1 MRRRFQKGSVKKRDG
16 AWIGQW
22 WENGHR
28 RNVVLGRTSQMTK
41 RDAMNKVAEHVR
53 PINSRQVPFNPEM
66 LLKDF
71 INDVYFVVHRRRWKG
86 STRMTVEY
94 RVKFHIASEFG
105 ERKLDSITREELQS
119 FLERKAEAGLSFS
132 TVDHLRWDL
141 HQIFSLAV
149 SEGHLRKNPAEL
161 LVTPKSIQ
169 GRPKLVMSLEEVN
182 KCFSVLDLRDRLIVK
197 LAVLAG
203 MRPGEILALRWKWL
217 TEHSADV
224 QQRVYRGE
232 LDVPKTRKSNRKV
245 ALPDGLL
252 SDIQAWK
259 AESPDVRQEAW
270 VFPSETLR
278 TPLSRDNVWRRSIQP
293 KLATV
298 GLCWASFQ
306 VMRRTHSTLMNKLQV
321 DPKLVADQLGHTLD
335 VNQNVYTIPELG
347 RRRDAVN
354 QLEAALQIS

>member
-1 MRRRFQKGSVKKRDG
+1 MRRRFQKGSIKKRDG

-28 RNVVLGRTSQMTK
+28 RNVVLGRVSQMTK
-41 RDAMNKVAEHVR
+41 ADAMNKVAEHVR

-71 INDVYFVVHRRRWKG
+71 INEVYFVVHRRRWKG

-94 RVKFHIASEFG
+94 RVKFHIVSEFG

-119 FLERKAEAGLSFS
+119 FLEYKAAAGLSFS

-141 HQIFSLAV
+141 HQIISLAV

-161 LVTPKSIQ
+161 LVTPKNIQ
-169 GRPKLVMSLEEVN
+169 GRPKLVMTLEEVN
-182 KCFSVLDLRDRLIVK
+182 TCFSVLDLRDRLIVK
-197 LAVLAG
+197 LAVLGG
-203 MRPGEILALRWKWL
+203 MRPGEIFALRWKSL
-217 TEHSADV
+217 TKDSADV
-224 QQRVYRGE
+224 QQRIYRGD
-232 LDVPKTRKSNRKV
+232 LDVPKTRKSSRKV
-245 ALPDGLL
+245 ALSDGLW
-252 SDIQAWK
+252 SDIKAWM
-259 AESPDVRQEAW
+259 AASPDVRPEAW

-278 TPLSRDNVWRRSIQP
+278 TPLSRDNVWRRSIEP
-293 KLATV
+293 KLVTV
-298 GLCWASFQ
+298 GLGWATFQ

-347 RRRDAVN
+347 RRREAVN
-354 QLEAALQIS
+354 QLEAALRIS

>member
-1 MRRRFQKGSVKKRDG
+1 
-16 AWIGQW
+16 
-22 WENGHR
+22 
-28 RNVVLGRTSQMTK
+28 
-41 RDAMNKVAEHVR
+41 MNKVAEHVR

-94 RVKFHIASEFG
+94 RVKFHIDEEFG
-105 ERKLDSITREELQS
+105 ERKLDSVTREELQS
-119 FLERKAEAGLSFS
+119 FLERKAAAGLSFS

-141 HQIFSLAV
+141 HQIFGLGV
-149 SEGHLRKNPAEL
+149 SEGHLRKNPAQL

-169 GRPKLVMSLEEVN
+169 SRPKLVMTIEEVN
-182 KCFSVLDLRDRLIVK
+182 KCFSVLELRDRLIVK
-197 LAVLAG
+197 LALLAG

-217 TEHSADV
+217 TDHSAEV
-224 QQRVYRGE
+224 QQRIYRGE
-232 LDVPKTRKSNRKV
+232 LDVPKTRKSNRSV
-245 ALPDGLL
+245 ALPDGL
-252 SDIQAWK
+252 SADIKAWM
-259 AESPDVRQEAW
+259 AVSPDARPEAW
-270 VFPSETLR
+270 VFPSENLR

-293 KLATV
+293 KLESV
-298 GLCWASFQ
+298 GLGWASFQ

>member
-22 WENGHR
+22 WENNHR
-28 RNVVLGRTSQMTK
+28 RNVVLGLVSQMTK
-41 RDAMNKVAEHVR
+41 AEAMNKVAEHVR
-53 PINSRQVPFNPEM
+53 PINTRQVPFKPEM

-86 STRMTVEY
+86 STRTTVEY
-94 RVKFHIASEFG
+94 RVKFHIDAEFG
-105 ERKLDSITREELQS
+105 ERKLDSLTREELQS
-119 FLERKAEAGLSFS
+119 FLERKAAAGLSFS
-132 TVDHLRWDL
+132 TVNHLRWDL
-141 HQIFSLAV
+141 HQMFSLAI

-161 LVTPKSIQ
+161 LVTPKSIRS
-169 GRPKLVMSLEEVN
+169 RPKLVMSVEEVK

-232 LDVPKTRKSNRKV
+232 LDVPKTRKSNRRV
-245 ALPDGLL
+245 ALPDGLSL
-252 SDIQAWK
+252 DIQAWR
-259 AESPDVRQEAW
+259 AASPDVGQEAW

-293 KLATV
+293 KLASA
-298 GLCWASFQ
+298 GLGWASFQ

-335 VNQNVYTIPELG
+335 VNQNVYTIPELA

-354 QLEAALQIS
+354 KLEAALQ